1 MYLREQTLDDL
12 MRVVLEN
19 ILANGKHIVSTKGG
33 NIEISGVLLELSNPR
48 ARLSRTES
56 RGKPFSCLGEFCW
69 YLSET
74 DTLDFIRYY
83 LPAYREYAENGKLYG
98 AYGPRLF
105 SWNGLRQFSNVVSL
119 LRKKPN
125 SRQAVI
131 QLFSGIDI
139 NDEHKDVP
147 CTSTLQFLVRDDALN
162 LVVNMRSNDFY
173 WGLPH
178 DIFCFTMLQEVLART
193 LLVGVGTYKHIVGSL
208 HLYDDRLD
216 DAKKFLDEG
225 WQQTDLPMP
234 SMPMEDPW
242 PAIEFLKKEE
252 MKIRNIGIE
261 SGSNLSNVHPYWA
274 DLVRLLQVFRCLKD
288 GCTSR
293 IVEIKSEVKHQCYVS
308 YIERRLL
315 VN

>member
-1 MYLREQTLDDL
+1 
-12 MRVVLEN
+12 MRVVLQQ
-19 ILANGKHIVSTKGG
+19 IFDHGKHIVSTKGG
-33 NIEISGVLLELSNPR
+33 NTEITGVLLELSNPR

-83 LPAYREYAENGKLYG
+83 LPAYGEYAENGKLYG

-105 SWNGLRQFSNVVSL
+105 SWNGLRQFSNIINL

-139 NDEHKDVP
+139 DNEHKDVP
-147 CTSTLQFLVRDDALN
+147 CTSTLQFLVRDDALDL
-162 LVVNMRSNDFY
+162 LVSMRSNDFY

-178 DIFCFTMLQEVLART
+178 DVFCFTMLHEVLART
-193 LLVGVGTYKHIVGSL
+193 LFLRVGTYKHIVGSL

-216 DAKKFLDEG
+216 DAKQFLHEG

-242 PAIEFLKKEE
+242 PAIEFLKEEE
-252 MKIRNIGIE
+252 MKIRTTGIE
-261 SGSNLSNVHPYWA
+261 SCRKLSKVHPYWA

-288 GCTSR
+288 GSINR
-293 IVEIKSEVKHQCYVS
+293 IGEIKSEVEHECYVR

-315 VN
+315 VSS